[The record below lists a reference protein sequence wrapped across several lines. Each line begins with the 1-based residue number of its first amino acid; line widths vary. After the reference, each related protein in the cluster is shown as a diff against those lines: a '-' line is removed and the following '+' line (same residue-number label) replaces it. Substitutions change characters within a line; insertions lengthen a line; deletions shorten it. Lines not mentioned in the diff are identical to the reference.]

1 MGTCVQLKRGL
12 RIAGFT
18 MAEVVLA
25 LAIVAFGLIAVL
37 GVLPIGLNTNRD
49 NRDETIIRHD
59 MEFWMNAIR
68 GGRLS
73 MDALN
78 HVEWVELNI
87 NDNNTT
93 VYRAEYAALARDGNP
108 DNADMWP
115 AFVDKAGNA
124 ALAPLTYRG
133 TLKQASWRKDVLG
146 WLSIPDS
153 LPSYG
158 SIKKYAK
165 IRPLGSTLLNR
176 LQSIKGVAADGT
188 VGYIHEGGDLTFSY
202 LLETHINMMEP
213 NFWEIKLVA
222 RWPIIEEGETAD
234 TVKTG
239 HGKKTFVAYINAPL
253 EKTWSRGD
261 LPPFYQKIFDS
272 LIPDEAISLSTLA
285 SFHGS
290 DPDNPA
296 NPSAVKNAL
305 DNLEKI
311 GLVHAVSDNFYT
323 PGELY
328 ETAGRFS
335 LRSPPN
341 YTGTG
346 FSDPDDPDKFVG
358 FGRPDVG
365 YFPDMYFFKPALD
378 DH

>member
-1 MGTCVQLKRGL
+1 MGTRVQLKRDF
-12 RIAGFT
+12 RAAGFT

-49 NRDETIIRHD
+49 NRHETIIKHD

-108 DNADMWP
+108 NNTNRWP

-124 ALAPLTYRG
+124 ALAPLAYRG

-158 SIKKYAK
+158 AIKKYAK

-176 LQSIKGVAADGT
+176 LQSIRGVAADGT

-202 LLETHINMMEP
+202 LLETHINMLEP

-222 RWPIIEEGETAD
+222 RWPIIEEAGTAD
-234 TVKTG
+234 SVKTG

-253 EKTWSRGD
+253 EKAWSRDD
-261 LPPFYQKIFDS
+261 LSPFYQKVFDS
-272 LIPDEAISLSTLA
+272 LIPDEAVSLSTLA
-285 SFHGS
+285 SFLGS

-296 NPSAVKNAL
+296 GPTEAVKRAL
-305 DNLEKI
+305 QNLEKM
-311 GLVHAVSDNFYT
+311 GLVHAVSDNSYT

-328 ETAGRFS
+328 ETSGRFS
-335 LRSPPN
+335 LRSPSN
-341 YTGTG
+341 YHGFGDDNGT
-346 FSDPDDPDKFVG
+346 FVG
-358 FGRPDVG
+358 FAAPDS
-365 YFPDMYFFKPALD
+365 YFPDMYFFKPAVD